1 MKKYDL
7 EKKIR
12 VGMYI
17 IINKKCWQIKRIN
30 VLKETDLVMLYENK
44 N

>member
-17 IINKKCWQIKRIN
+17 IINKKCWQINRIN
-30 VLKETDLVMLYENK
+30 VERNGFSNVI
-44 N
+44 